1 MQQLIWSLIAGLLL
15 YGCWQF
21 LRALRAGSSRAGES
35 RPFDASRKMKGLDED
50 LFSYAPLTGNPPG
63 NKTASNPEVIVRED
77 GGGTEHDISQGNT
90 LDSFAIELE
99 FQRLRRE
106 LDNLKEICAAQRQ
119 EINTLRL
126 ELLERLPG
134 PPESSLLREPGAS
147 PEYDEALALA
157 RRGVMAD
164 AIAARCGITR
174 AEADLART
182 ALKPLPASLFKDAL
196 LKLADFAV
204 ARGF

>member
-21 LRALRAGSSRAGES
+21 LSALRAGTQHADELH
-35 RPFDASRKMKGLDED
+35 PFGAPRKMKGLDED
-50 LFSYAPLTGNPPG
+50 LFSYAPLMENPPG
-63 NKTASNPEVIVRED
+63 NRAVPNPEVIVRED
-77 GGGTEHDISQGNT
+77 GGEAERDVSQGNT

-106 LDNLKEICAAQRQ
+106 LDNLKEICASQRQ

-134 PPESSLLREPGAS
+134 RPGSSLLREPGTS

-157 RRGVMAD
+157 RRGVVAD
-164 AIAARCGITR
+164 VIATRCGITR
-174 AEADLART
+174 AEADLVT
-182 ALKPLPASLFKDAL
+182 SLATR
-196 LKLADFAV
+196 AYG
-204 ARGF
+204 REMEGRPS

>member
-21 LRALRAGSSRAGES
+21 LSALRAGSSHAGKS
-35 RPFDASRKMKGLDED
+35 RPFDAPRKMMKGLDED
-50 LFSYAPLTGNPPG
+50 LFSYAPLTENPPG
-63 NKTASNPEVIVRED
+63 NKAAPNPEVIVRED
-77 GGGTEHDISQGNT
+77 GGEAERDVSQGNA

-106 LDNLKEICAAQRQ
+106 LGHLKEICASQRQ
-119 EINTLRL
+119 EINSLRL

-134 PPESSLLREPGAS
+134 QPASSLLREPDTS

-157 RRGVMAD
+157 RRGVVAD
-164 AIAARCGITR
+164 VIAARCGITR
-174 AEADLART
+174 AEADLVTSLAAR
-182 ALKPLPASLFKDAL
+182 AHGREMEGRPS
-196 LKLADFAV
+196 
-204 ARGF
+204 